1 MRMLYTIEELGY
13 EPEKEPVAYL
23 MLPGDTK
30 EPLYEAEDRE

>member
-1 MRMLYTIEELGY
+1 MLYTIEELGY

>member
-13 EPEKEPVAYL
+13 ESEKEAVAYL

-30 EPLYEAEDRE
+30 EPLYEAEDLE